1 MKPIAII
8 SLPDDFGQSVAND
21 ARRLGY
27 REYLSNGSDLDAL
40 LRQIAPEV
48 ALVNIDTP
56 RGLESVALCRR
67 RMGSSSKIAA
77 VTDIPC
83 LLRAGEV
90 VRLGASVVL
99 ARPTTFLQI
108 IAALEGKPRLDLPP
122 MSLDRA
128 IWEYL
133 NQTLSET
140 GSIAAAA
147 RRLRLDRT
155 SFKRML
161 RKRPPTW

>member
-1 MKPIAII
+1 M
-8 SLPDDFGQSVAND
+8 D
-21 ARRLGY
+21 AKRMGY
-27 REYLSNGSDLDAL
+27 RGYIADVADLDTL
-40 LRQIAPEV
+40 LCQIVPEV
-48 ALVNIDTP
+48 ALVNVDTP
-56 RGLESVALCRR
+56 HGREAVALCRR
-67 RMGSSSKIAA
+67 QMGSSSKIAA
-77 VTDIPC
+77 LTDVPC
-83 LLRAGEV
+83 LLRAGECV
-90 VRLGASVVL
+90 QLGASVVL

-108 IAALEGKPRLDLPP
+108 ISALEGKPRRDLPP